1 MNGCRIE
8 RIVEGT
14 KIVLKVSGHIS
25 VEQIP
30 ELKRE
35 IAAGGDVLDLK
46 EVTLVSGD
54 VIKFLGGCE
63 SKQVQLRHCPQYIRE
78 WIQKSRRGPGPRN
91 VPGKDGLG
99 AT

>member
-30 ELKRE
+30 ELQRE
-35 IAAGGDVLDLK
+35 IEAGGSVLDLE
-46 EVTLVSGD
+46 EVTLVSGE
-54 VIKFLGGCE
+54 VVKFLNGCE
-63 SKQVQLRHCPQYIRE
+63 SQQVQLKNCPQYIRE
-78 WIQKSRRGPGPRN
+78 WIQNIRKRF
-91 VPGKDGLG
+91 G
-99 AT
+99 ARDVT